1 MASNPPQALRVTF
14 GYQGSQVRVLG
25 SERVAILVP
34 APAGD
39 PPAAGQTGYWLAV
52 RDAAGRTVHHQLL
65 HDPLQTSVEV
75 FAPEQHL
82 PITRVRNPVR
92 EGRFTAIVPD
102 NADAQVVELYGP
114 PDAAR
119 PDDPA
124 QELLR
129 ADVATLRRMKPPP

>member
-25 SERVAILVP
+25 SERVAMLVP

-39 PPAAGQTGYWLAV
+39 APAAGQTGYWLEV
-52 RDAAGRTVHHQLL
+52 RDAAGRVMYHRPLQ
-65 HDPLQTSVEV
+65 DPLQTSVEV

-82 PITRVRNPVR
+82 PITRMSNPVR

-102 NADAQVVELYGP
+102 TPDAEVVELYGP
-114 PDAAR
+114 ADPGR
-119 PDDPA
+119 PDEPSQA
-124 QELLR
+124 LVR
-129 ADVATLRRMKPPP
+129 ADVARLRRMKPP